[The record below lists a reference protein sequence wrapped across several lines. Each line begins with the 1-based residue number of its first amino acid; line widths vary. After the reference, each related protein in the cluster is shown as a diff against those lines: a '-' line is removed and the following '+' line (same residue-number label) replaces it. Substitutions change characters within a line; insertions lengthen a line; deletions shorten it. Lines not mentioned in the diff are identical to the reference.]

1 MPAAVWCGG
10 CVSASYGCRD
20 KVPETGRPQTKTLFC
35 HNAGGRKS
43 EIKVWAG
50 LVPTGGS
57 ERESGLASLPAFWRI
72 QPSLELL
79 GLETNHSSLCSVF
92 IWLSVESLSSSPQD
106 TSHTWSRTHPTP
118 VWPHQSPHLNY
129 ICKDPFSKQGH
140 IHKHLRVRTPT
151 GCLMRGTIQPRFLNS
166 PWKIPPIPL
175 LALFIQIMPAIKSE
189 RTT

>member
-1 MPAAVWCGG
+1 MGGVYQLPMAVVTRYQKLGG
-10 CVSASYGCRD
+10 P
-20 KVPETGRPQTKTLFC
+20 KQKLFC

-72 QPSLELL
+72 QPSLEFL

-106 TSHTWSRTHPTP
+106 TSHT
-118 VWPHQSPHLNY
+118 
-129 ICKDPFSKQGH
+129 
-140 IHKHLRVRTPT
+140 
-151 GCLMRGTIQPRFLNS
+151 
-166 PWKIPPIPL
+166 
-175 LALFIQIMPAIKSE
+175 
-189 RTT
+189 